1 MSYTITN
8 NAQFNSIEILFDAK
22 PSEAVRS
29 ALKSLKFRWH
39 NQRGIWYGYRSEAEV
54 REAIENA
61 CPELINNEAAQV
73 GPVWTVEKVEHG
85 FLAVLSVSG
94 GDAVMGRDIKEQ
106 ARFDTEEEA
115 RAYID
120 RRSGKAEQTKA
131 PKAAKVDRDML
142 RGEFAKAWNSQRMID
157 YCVNKVAAV
166 AELPCGELITV
177 DKQSIETRFC
187 FGESG
192 YDFDDA
198 VKAAAHARTSCEY
211 FKAENMKA
219 YRDMIKTLEEAKT
232 MEGQQVATLPKRG
245 HYNGQAAD
253 CRLRFV
259 EWKRLS
265 EVLGDLGGSAFLA
278 DLPGK
283 TIKEGEYWEYKI
295 LTADEIDIIINAWK
309 QAAAAHEKKVDAYL
323 KRYGTSKVHAWTY
336 WRDA

>member
-22 PSEAVRS
+22 PSEAVRA

-39 NQRGIWYGYRSEAEV
+39 NQRGIWYGYQDEATV
-54 REAIENA
+54 REAINNA

-73 GPVWTVEKVEHG
+73 GPVWTVEKVERG
-85 FLAVLSVSG
+85 FLAVLSVPA
-94 GDAVMGRDIKEQ
+94 GDSLMGRDIKEE
-106 ARFDTEEEA
+106 ARFDTEAEA
-115 RAYID
+115 RAYIE
-120 RRSGKAEQTKA
+120 RRSNKEA
-131 PKAAKVDRDML
+131 PKPAKVDRDML
-142 RGEFAKAWNSQRMID
+142 RAEYAKAWNSQRMID
-157 YCVNKVAAV
+157 YCVNKVAAY
-166 AELPCGELITV
+166 AELPGGELITV

-192 YDFDDA
+192 YDAEDA
-198 VKAAAHARTSCEY
+198 RKMAAHARTSCDY
-211 FKAENMKA
+211 FKEENMKE
-219 YRDMIKTLEEAKT
+219 YRDMIKALEEAKT
-232 MEGQQVATLPKRG
+232 MEGRQVATLPKRG
-245 HYNGQAAD
+245 HYNGQTAD

-265 EVLGDLGGSAFLA
+265 EVLDDLGGSAFLA
-278 DLPGK
+278 DLPGQTVK
-283 TIKEGEYWEYKI
+283 AGEYWEYKI
-295 LTADEIDIIINAWK
+295 LTADEINIILNAWK